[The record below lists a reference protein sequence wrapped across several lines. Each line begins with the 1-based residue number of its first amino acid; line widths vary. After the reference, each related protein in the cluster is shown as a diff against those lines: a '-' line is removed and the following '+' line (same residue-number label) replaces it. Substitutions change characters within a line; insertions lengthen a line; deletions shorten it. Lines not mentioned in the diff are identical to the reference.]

1 MPEPV
6 LGSSGVIQRAHLSL
20 TAVFDFN
27 EANDPAIPLTEA
39 GIFTAATGGV
49 MYNRVVFAPVT
60 KTNAFK
66 LTLFWDIVF

>member
-1 MPEPV
+1 MV
-6 LGSSGVIQRAHLSL
+6 KRTRLTL
-20 TAVFDFN
+20 TAVFDFG
-27 EANDPAIPLTEA
+27 EANDPATPLSEA
-39 GIFTAATGGV
+39 AIFTAATAGV